1 MDSMILSLFLYVDWR
16 RSMDE
21 ETLEL
26 IVTSYINKRGDL
38 EELFELFGLTPQE
51 VFVTIYYAGLL
62 DEDILENMRSL

>member
-1 MDSMILSLFLYVDWR
+1 
-16 RSMDE
+16 MDE